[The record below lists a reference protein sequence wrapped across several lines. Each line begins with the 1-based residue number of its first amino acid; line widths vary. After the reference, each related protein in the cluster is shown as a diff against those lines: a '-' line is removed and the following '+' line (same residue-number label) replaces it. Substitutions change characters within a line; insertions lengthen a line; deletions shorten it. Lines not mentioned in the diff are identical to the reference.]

1 MAWSPRQYWRQVVQT
16 HRVVVLGW
24 PKDIPFCSPTQISSL
39 NLIGRLRHGWRTG
52 GKKGIRFRRLT
63 DEEFD
68 DVHAKMELR
77 IDAEAEKGRAMRK
90 GREDQGKK
98 RPLRPFT
105 TRGIHRRAKGGI
117 KSDEFVDN
125 SDVDVPI

>member
-1 MAWSPRQYWRQVVQT
+1 MTA
-16 HRVVVLGW
+16 HRVVVLGGW

-52 GKKGIRFRRLT
+52 GTQGIRFRRLT

-68 DVHAKMELR
+68 KVRAKLEPR
-77 IDAEAEKGRAMRK
+77 IDAEAEK

-98 RPLRPFT
+98 RPLRPLT
-105 TRGIHRRAKGGI
+105 PRGIHRRAKGGI
-117 KSDEFVDN
+117 KSGEFVDD
-125 SDVDVPI
+125 SDVDVPL